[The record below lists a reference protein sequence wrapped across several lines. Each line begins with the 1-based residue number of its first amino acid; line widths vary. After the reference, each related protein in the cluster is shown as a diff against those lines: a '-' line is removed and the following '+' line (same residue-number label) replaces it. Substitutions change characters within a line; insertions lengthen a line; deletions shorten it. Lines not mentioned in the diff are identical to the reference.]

1 MPDFELGRTT
11 CALFLSIRYHKLH
24 PNYLYERLK
33 ALGKLYTLRVLLV
46 LVDQDYP
53 EKPLRELTR
62 VSLLLNFC
70 IVLAWSE
77 EEAARYMETF
87 KLYEHR
93 SADSIRE
100 RQSQNA
106 IQRANSILT
115 SIRTINKTDAI
126 NLITNFKSIR
136 EIVLAEKG
144 DLELIA
150 GIGQTKIK
158 EFLATMNEPFFTPT
172 Q

>member
-1 MPDFELGRTT
+1 MSKRPVGTTTSQITRRADTIVVNHCQDGNPILEHLGNVSWAFGDVVPDFELGRTT

-70 IVLAWSE
+70 IV
-77 EEAARYMETF
+77 
-87 KLYEHR
+87 
-93 SADSIRE
+93 
-100 RQSQNA
+100 
-106 IQRANSILT
+106 
-115 SIRTINKTDAI
+115 
-126 NLITNFKSIR
+126 
-136 EIVLAEKG
+136 
-144 DLELIA
+144 
-150 GIGQTKIK
+150 
-158 EFLATMNEPFFTPT
+158 
-172 Q
+172 